1 MDSDRVA
8 RKLHVDMADHARGIA
23 GDQRTQSA
31 AGAPVLVAAA
41 APTTVVVAVAR
52 LVLRAAAEGRPELLG
67 SLDIADHLLDDVGD
81 QELTLGRLARLP
93 SAARPTAATAG

>member
-1 MDSDRVA
+1 MIIYLWA
-8 RKLHVDMADHARGIA
+8 
-23 GDQRTQSA
+23 QSA
-31 AGAPVLVAAA
+31 AGAPVLVAPA

-81 QELTLGRLARLP
+81 QELTLGRLGRLGRLQVTLIIP
-93 SAARPTAATAG
+93 AYSCIAYCP